1 MSVFLIGYMGSGKS
15 TIGSK
20 LSKIMDI
27 PFIDLDSMIEK
38 EIGISIHN
46 IFRDKGEHFFREQEH
61 SILTNLNFSNKSI
74 IASGGGTPCFFNN
87 HNFMKTIGPTIYLK
101 VTPNELF
108 KRLQLDKKRPLLFNN
123 KLNLK
128 DFINKELSDREK
140 YYQMSDY
147 IIESDDIA
155 VNQVHE
161 LVNKIICQISI

>member
-15 TIGSK
+15 TIGRN
-20 LSKIMDI
+20 LSEIMDI
-27 PFIDLDSMIEK
+27 PFIDLDSVIEK

-61 SILTNLNFSNKSI
+61 SILTNFDFGNKSI

-87 HNFMKTIGPTIYLK
+87 HNFMKTIGATIYLK
-101 VTPNELF
+101 VTPSELF
-108 KRLQLDKKRPLLFNN
+108 KRLQLNKKRPLLFNN

-128 DFINKELSDREK
+128 DFVNQQLLDREK

-147 IIESDDIA
+147 IIESDDISI
-155 VNQVHE
+155 NQVNE
-161 LVNKIICQISI
+161 LVNKII